1 MRMIMK
7 SYFKKQKEL
16 KENKKNK
23 LTSRKEKI
31 IRMELKKL
39 LQPVYLN
46 YKDEVGNEVVI
57 QNRMHL
63 LNSNEMEEI
72 LDGMV
77 SSITTQES
85 KVSKSDCL
93 VDGALV

>member
-1 MRMIMK
+1 
-7 SYFKKQKEL
+7 
-16 KENKKNK
+16 
-23 LTSRKEKI
+23 
-31 IRMELKKL
+31 MELKKL

-72 LDGMV
+72 LDGNPGN
-77 SSITTQES
+77 SYSLAA
-85 KVSKSDCL
+85 KPGLKS
-93 VDGALV
+93 